1 MSIQISSK
9 DSYAYAELLEIL
21 SFTNIN
27 LVNKIPKKLISLFQE
42 NASSVYEHH
51 LNRNIPLEEQ
61 DISSETAT
69 LITLI
74 SLNYWCETEEEKS
87 QIKAILAENEK
98 QKQKEL
104 REKYNPD
111 NIFSNQTNTVTSTEV
126 KKQEITS
133 STAIKETTQSDPS
146 TLPVDYSNLP
156 WYKKVFTSFKNFIFK
171 IFSKEKNP
179 T

>member
-51 LNRNIPLEEQ
+51 LNRSIPLEEQ

-74 SLNYWCETEEEKS
+74 SLNYWCETEEEKNE
-87 QIKAILAENEK
+87 IRKVLAKNEK
-98 QKQKEL
+98 IEKEEL
-104 REKYNPD
+104 EKKYNPN
-111 NIFSNQTNTVTSTEV
+111 NIFQNNSIQVTKPTPPNEN
-126 KKQEITS
+126 
-133 STAIKETTQSDPS
+133 TQSNLPIAVS
-146 TLPVDYSNLP
+146 TLPWYSKILNTIKNLISKIT
-156 WYKKVFTSFKNFIFK
+156 KKSN
-171 IFSKEKNP
+171 
-179 T
+179 

>member
-74 SLNYWCETEEEKS
+74 SLNYWCETEEEKNE
-87 QIKAILAENEK
+87 IRKVLAKNEK
-98 QKQKEL
+98 IEKEEL
-104 REKYNPD
+104 EKKYNPN
-111 NIFSNQTNTVTSTEV
+111 NIFKNNS
-126 KKQEITS
+126 
-133 STAIKETTQSDPS
+133 TQSSPATTSNENSQSNLPIEVS
-146 TLPVDYSNLP
+146 TLPWYSKILNTIKNLISKIT
-156 WYKKVFTSFKNFIFK
+156 KKSN
-171 IFSKEKNP
+171 
-179 T
+179 

>member
-74 SLNYWCETEEEKS
+74 SLNYWCETEEEKNE
-87 QIKAILAENEK
+87 IRKVLAKNEK
-98 QKQKEL
+98 IEKEEL
-104 REKYNPD
+104 EKKYNPN
-111 NIFSNQTNTVTSTEV
+111 NIFQNNSIQVTKTTPPNEN
-126 KKQEITS
+126 
-133 STAIKETTQSDPS
+133 TQSNLPIAVS
-146 TLPVDYSNLP
+146 TLPWYSKILNTIKNLISKIT
-156 WYKKVFTSFKNFIFK
+156 KKSN
-171 IFSKEKNP
+171 
-179 T
+179 

>member
-1 MSIQISSK
+1 MSIPISSK

-51 LNRNIPLEEQ
+51 LNRSIPLEEQ

-74 SLNYWCETEEEKS
+74 SLNYWCETEEEKNE
-87 QIKAILAENEK
+87 IRKVLAKNEK
-98 QKQKEL
+98 IEKEEL
-104 REKYNPD
+104 EKKYNPN
-111 NIFSNQTNTVTSTEV
+111 NIFQNNSIQVTQTTPPNEN
-126 KKQEITS
+126 
-133 STAIKETTQSDPS
+133 TQSNLPIAVS
-146 TLPVDYSNLP
+146 TLPWYSKILNTIKNLISKIT
-156 WYKKVFTSFKNFIFK
+156 KKSN
-171 IFSKEKNP
+171 
-179 T
+179 

>member
-51 LNRNIPLEEQ
+51 LNRSIPLEEQ

-74 SLNYWCETEEEKS
+74 SLNYWCETEEEKNE
-87 QIKAILAENEK
+87 IRKVLAKNEK
-98 QKQKEL
+98 IEKEEL
-104 REKYNPD
+104 EKKYNPN
-111 NIFSNQTNTVTSTEV
+111 NIFQNNSIQVTKT
-126 KKQEITS
+126 TS
-133 STAIKETTQSDPS
+133 PNENTQSNLPIAVS
-146 TLPVDYSNLP
+146 TLPWYSKILNTIKNLISKIT
-156 WYKKVFTSFKNFIFK
+156 KKSN
-171 IFSKEKNP
+171 
-179 T
+179 

>member
-74 SLNYWCETEEEKS
+74 SLNYWCETEEEKNE
-87 QIKAILAENEK
+87 IRKVLAKNEK
-98 QKQKEL
+98 IEKEEL
-104 REKYNPD
+104 EKKYNPN
-111 NIFSNQTNTVTSTEV
+111 NIFKNNS
-126 KKQEITS
+126 
-133 STAIKETTQSDPS
+133 TQSSPSTTSNENSQSNLPIEVS
-146 TLPVDYSNLP
+146 TLPWYSKILNTIKNLISKIT
-156 WYKKVFTSFKNFIFK
+156 KKSN
-171 IFSKEKNP
+171 
-179 T
+179 

>member
-42 NASSVYEHH
+42 NASSVYKHH

-74 SLNYWCETEEEKS
+74 SLNYWCETEEEKNE
-87 QIKAILAENEK
+87 IRKVLAKNEK
-98 QKQKEL
+98 IEKEEL
-104 REKYNPD
+104 EKKYNPN
-111 NIFSNQTNTVTSTEV
+111 NIFKNNS
-126 KKQEITS
+126 
-133 STAIKETTQSDPS
+133 TQSSPSTTSNENSQSNLPIEVS
-146 TLPVDYSNLP
+146 TLPWYSKILNTIKNLISKIT
-156 WYKKVFTSFKNFIFK
+156 KKSN
-171 IFSKEKNP
+171 
-179 T
+179 

>member
-51 LNRNIPLEEQ
+51 LNRSIPLEEQ

-74 SLNYWCETEEEKS
+74 SLNYWCETEEEKNE
-87 QIKAILAENEK
+87 IRKVLAKNEK
-98 QKQKEL
+98 IEKEEL
-104 REKYNPD
+104 EKKYNPN
-111 NIFSNQTNTVTSTEV
+111 NIFQNNSIQVTQTTPPNEN
-126 KKQEITS
+126 
-133 STAIKETTQSDPS
+133 TQSNLPIAVS
-146 TLPVDYSNLP
+146 TLPWYSKILNTIKNLISKIT
-156 WYKKVFTSFKNFIFK
+156 KKSN
-171 IFSKEKNP
+171 
-179 T
+179 

>member
-1 MSIQISSK
+1 MSIPVSSK

-51 LNRNIPLEEQ
+51 LNRSIPLEEQ

-74 SLNYWCETEEEKS
+74 SLNYWCETEEEKNE
-87 QIKAILAENEK
+87 IRKVLAKNEK
-98 QKQKEL
+98 IEKEEL
-104 REKYNPD
+104 EKKYNPN
-111 NIFSNQTNTVTSTEV
+111 NIFQNNSIQVTQTTPPNEN
-126 KKQEITS
+126 
-133 STAIKETTQSDPS
+133 TQSNLPIAVS
-146 TLPVDYSNLP
+146 TLPWYSKILNTIKNLISKIT
-156 WYKKVFTSFKNFIFK
+156 KKSN
-171 IFSKEKNP
+171 
-179 T
+179 

>member
-1 MSIQISSK
+1 MSIPVSSK

-74 SLNYWCETEEEKS
+74 SLNYWCETEEEKNE
-87 QIKAILAENEK
+87 IRKVLAKNEK
-98 QKQKEL
+98 IEKEEL
-104 REKYNPD
+104 EKKYNPN
-111 NIFSNQTNTVTSTEV
+111 NIFKNNS
-126 KKQEITS
+126 
-133 STAIKETTQSDPS
+133 TQSSPTTTSNENSQSNLPIEVS
-146 TLPVDYSNLP
+146 TLPWYSKILNTIKNLISKIT
-156 WYKKVFTSFKNFIFK
+156 KKSN
-171 IFSKEKNP
+171 
-179 T
+179 

>member
-1 MSIQISSK
+1 MSIPVSSK

-51 LNRNIPLEEQ
+51 LNRSIPLEEQ

-74 SLNYWCETEEEKS
+74 SLNYWCETEEEKNE
-87 QIKAILAENEK
+87 IRKVLAKNEK
-98 QKQKEL
+98 IEKEEL
-104 REKYNPD
+104 EKKYNPN
-111 NIFSNQTNTVTSTEV
+111 NIFQNNSIQVTKTTPPNEN
-126 KKQEITS
+126 
-133 STAIKETTQSDPS
+133 TQSNLPIAVS
-146 TLPVDYSNLP
+146 TLPWYSKILNTIKNLISKIT
-156 WYKKVFTSFKNFIFK
+156 KKSN
-171 IFSKEKNP
+171 
-179 T
+179 

>member
-74 SLNYWCETEEEKS
+74 SLNYWCETEEEKNE
-87 QIKAILAENEK
+87 IRKVLAKNEK
-98 QKQKEL
+98 IEKEEL
-104 REKYNPD
+104 EKKYNPN
-111 NIFSNQTNTVTSTEV
+111 NIFQNNSIQVTQTTPPNEN
-126 KKQEITS
+126 
-133 STAIKETTQSDPS
+133 TQSNLPIAVS
-146 TLPVDYSNLP
+146 TLPWYSKILNTIKNLISKIT
-156 WYKKVFTSFKNFIFK
+156 KKSN
-171 IFSKEKNP
+171 
-179 T
+179 

>member
-74 SLNYWCETEEEKS
+74 SLNYWCETEEEKNE
-87 QIKAILAENEK
+87 IRKVLAKNEK
-98 QKQKEL
+98 IEKEEL
-104 REKYNPD
+104 EKKYNPN
-111 NIFSNQTNTVTSTEV
+111 NIFKNNS
-126 KKQEITS
+126 
-133 STAIKETTQSDPS
+133 TQSSPTTTSNENSQSNLPIEVS
-146 TLPVDYSNLP
+146 TLPWYSKILNTIKNLISKIT
-156 WYKKVFTSFKNFIFK
+156 KKSN
-171 IFSKEKNP
+171 
-179 T
+179 

>member
-1 MSIQISSK
+1 MSIPISSK

-51 LNRNIPLEEQ
+51 LNRSIPLEEQ

-74 SLNYWCETEEEKS
+74 SLNYWCETEEEKNE
-87 QIKAILAENEK
+87 IRKVLAKNEK
-98 QKQKEL
+98 IEKEEL
-104 REKYNPD
+104 EKKYNPN
-111 NIFSNQTNTVTSTEV
+111 NIFQNNSIQVTKTTPPNEN
-126 KKQEITS
+126 
-133 STAIKETTQSDPS
+133 TQSNLPIAVS
-146 TLPVDYSNLP
+146 TLPWYSKILNTIKNLISKIT
-156 WYKKVFTSFKNFIFK
+156 KKSN
-171 IFSKEKNP
+171 
-179 T
+179 

>member
-74 SLNYWCETEEEKS
+74 SLNYWCETEEEKNK
-87 QIKAILAENEK
+87 IRKFLTKNEK
-98 QKQKEL
+98 IEKEEL
-104 REKYNPD
+104 EKKYNPN
-111 NIFSNQTNTVTSTEV
+111 NIFKNNS
-126 KKQEITS
+126 
-133 STAIKETTQSDPS
+133 TQSSPTTTSNENSQSNLPIEVS
-146 TLPVDYSNLP
+146 TLPWYSKILNTIKNLISKIT
-156 WYKKVFTSFKNFIFK
+156 KKSN
-171 IFSKEKNP
+171 
-179 T
+179 

>member
-51 LNRNIPLEEQ
+51 LNRSIPLEEQ

-74 SLNYWCETEEEKS
+74 SLNYWCETEEEKNE
-87 QIKAILAENEK
+87 IRKVLAKNEK
-98 QKQKEL
+98 IEKEEL
-104 REKYNPD
+104 EKKYNPN
-111 NIFSNQTNTVTSTEV
+111 NIFKNNS
-126 KKQEITS
+126 
-133 STAIKETTQSDPS
+133 TQSSPSTTSNENSQSNLPIEVS
-146 TLPVDYSNLP
+146 TLPWYSKILNTIKNLISKIT
-156 WYKKVFTSFKNFIFK
+156 KKSN
-171 IFSKEKNP
+171 
-179 T
+179 